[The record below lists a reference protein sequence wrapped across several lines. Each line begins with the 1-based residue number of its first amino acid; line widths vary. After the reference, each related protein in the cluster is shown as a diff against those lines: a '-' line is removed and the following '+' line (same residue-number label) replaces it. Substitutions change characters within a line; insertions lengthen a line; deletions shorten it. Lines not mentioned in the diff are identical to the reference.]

1 MKSSTIPV
9 LVEITFV
16 LSTPA
21 QVPGTGLRTKKAHLP
36 SMDALGGCV
45 TCAILPVAVAGSTC
59 TMVLIVACMIS
70 IASLLRTEYQVIYF
84 TLLSTKT
91 LHVAESNKII

>member
-16 LSTPA
+16 LSAPV
-21 QVPGTGLRTKKAHLP
+21 QVPGTGLRTKKAHLT

-59 TMVLIVACMIS
+59 TMVLIVACIDS
-70 IASLLRTEYQVIYF
+70 VFSVRSNQF
-84 TLLSTKT
+84 HSTQHKNNACCT
-91 LHVAESNKII
+91 VE

>member
-70 IASLLRTEYQVIYF
+70 IASSPYGVPGNLF
-84 TLLSTKT
+84 HSTQHKNNACCT
-91 LHVAESNKII
+91 VE